1 MKATNTQLSFC
12 GHVLNLQINPE
23 KWVAKKADFV
33 LDVLSKASNF
43 EGRPASNIS
52 EWLNGDKV
60 RKRERYNEFHCE

>member
-1 MKATNTQLSFC
+1 
-12 GHVLNLQINPE
+12 LQINPE